1 MEATNNDSMNRSNAG
16 ATDYDVLVIGAGIA
30 GEESALKLADMGFKV
45 LLIEKEPSIGGK
57 MILLSKVFPTLDC
70 AACITT
76 PKVSETARHPN
87 ITIFTLTEAESIV
100 KEENNLFSVT
110 LKKHP
115 R

>member
-1 MEATNNDSMNRSNAG
+1 MNRSNAG

-100 KEENNLFSVT
+100 KEENNLFSLT
-110 LKKHP
+110 
-115 R
+115 